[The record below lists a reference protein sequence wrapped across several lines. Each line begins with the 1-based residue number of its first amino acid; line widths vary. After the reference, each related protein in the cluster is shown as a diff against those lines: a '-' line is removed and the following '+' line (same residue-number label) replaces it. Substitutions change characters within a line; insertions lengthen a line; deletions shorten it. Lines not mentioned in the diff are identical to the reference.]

1 MEKWTILISKRVL
14 DERWAKVRRDTCL
27 LPSGEVVEDYFI
39 WEGNNFAIV
48 FGLTNDDKVVLVRQY
63 KHGAQDIVVEL
74 PAGLVETF
82 DSDPQVT
89 AARELRE
96 ETGYEA
102 EDYTHL
108 ASLFVSSAKATTVAH
123 LYLATGLAQ
132 VASPEPDSQESIESF
147 CVSLPELIQMIDTG
161 EIRDVNSIAT
171 IFLALQRLGWL
182 VVKQSNSTE
191 GTVEP

>member
-1 MEKWTILISKRVL
+1 MEKWTIVETKHILNKKWARV
-14 DERWAKVRRDTCL
+14 RQDTCL
-27 LPSGEVVEDYFI
+27 LPSGKVVEDYFI
-39 WEGNNFAIV
+39 WEGNDFAIV

-63 KHGAQDIVVEL
+63 KHGAQNIVVEL
-74 PAGLVETF
+74 PAGLVETS

-132 VASPEPDSQESIESF
+132 VASPEPDDQEAIESF
-147 CVSLPELIQMIDTG
+147 CVSLPALIQMIDTG
-161 EIRDVNSIAT
+161 KIRDVNSIAT
-171 IFLALQRLGWL
+171 TFLALQKLGWL